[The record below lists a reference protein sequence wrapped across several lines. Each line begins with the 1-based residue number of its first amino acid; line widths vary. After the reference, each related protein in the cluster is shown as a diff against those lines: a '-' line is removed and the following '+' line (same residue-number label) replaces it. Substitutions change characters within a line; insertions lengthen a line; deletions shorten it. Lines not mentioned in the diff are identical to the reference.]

1 MAILK
6 RAVFPRVLTA
16 AERRRLGDP
25 PDLLALTVRWVIAAA
40 RRLGRRRD
48 LGVAFLEE
56 ADQII
61 DGYSEIPRLIRAF
74 AARGIRTAHGRPEEL
89 RAVGGR
95 VRLRGVQVDL
105 AYRDLAYEDLDGSGG
120 RLGGFRAL
128 HAGGAVVPDPAG
140 EFGHKGLLECLTGPA
155 YAALF
160 SSAERRLLRRC
171 VPWTRVLGGR
181 RVEGPQG
188 RSVDLPE
195 YARRHASRLV
205 IKPNVGLE
213 RGGGPPRRRGLD
225 PRLGGAHHA
234 GAPGARGLGGPGAPA
249 GHPASHALSPQR
261 AGLCRALSLLARPL
275 LCPRRP
281 RAPLPG
287 EPAADRQRGERRGP
301 GLCLCRDWGEGG

>member
-89 RAVGGR
+89 RAAGGR
-95 VRLRGVQVDL
+95 VRLRGVPVDL

-160 SSAERRLLRRC
+160 SPAERRLLRRC

-181 RVEGPQG
+181 RVEGPRGARWTCRSTPGATPPGWSSSPTSARAGRASSSAARSPPAPGRRGSRG
-188 RSVDLPE
+188 RSGSPGPGW
-195 YARRHASRLV
+195 SRSA
-205 IKPNVGLE
+205 G
-213 RGGGPPRRRGLD
+213 RPPRV
-225 PRLGGAHHA
+225 PCSISATGG
-234 GAPGARGLGGPGAPA
+234 
-249 GHPASHALSPQR
+249 
-261 AGLCRALSLLARPL
+261 
-275 LCPRRP
+275 
-281 RAPLPG
+281 PLPG
-287 EPAADRQRGERRGP
+287 PVTPRSASSTPPATSASTAG
-301 GLCLCRDWGEGG
+301 